1 MKNSSKRASTKEF
14 FEVVIGPM
22 RICPEC
28 ENEEL
33 EITADLN
40 TFECNLCGAV
50 WKRIKP
56 LMRADG
62 KMMQLPVKLKSL
74 LKHSDVLPL
83 GEQ

>member
-1 MKNSSKRASTKEF
+1 
-14 FEVVIGPM
+14 M